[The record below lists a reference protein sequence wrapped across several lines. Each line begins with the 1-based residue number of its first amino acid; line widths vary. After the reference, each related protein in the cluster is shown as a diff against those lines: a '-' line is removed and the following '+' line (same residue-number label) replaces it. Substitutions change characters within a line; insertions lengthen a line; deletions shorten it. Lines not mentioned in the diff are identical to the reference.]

1 MPTSAQLMQW
11 FEDWSR
17 HLQTCFNLPMAA
29 PQCRPLWEGVMYSS
43 AAVAA
48 AIILW
53 LAWKWLD
60 YRLQYAAA
68 LKAQHER
75 EKIADPEIMQQHTF
89 KEAGDLIEDVTDPQ
103 LAEKIRRE
111 LEQRKLENMRRH

>member
-1 MPTSAQLMQW
+1 MQW
-11 FEDWSR
+11 FEGWSR
-17 HLQTCFNLPMAA
+17 HLQACFNLPMAA

-43 AAVAA
+43 AGVAA
-48 AIILW
+48 IIILW
-53 LAWKWLD
+53 LTWKWID

-68 LKAQHER
+68 LKAQRER
-75 EKIADPEIMQQHTF
+75 ERIADPEIMQQHTF